1 MSGIRSIK
9 YNSNVNKKSELQTIS
24 FIAGNNAPSGTNRLN
39 AQAYLYATRVY
50 NAVYNDY
57 AECFDCEFKDRY
69 EILKNRI
76 VEIKNKNVRIATD
89 CSTNIIG
96 VVSDTYGY
104 LLNGSEDDIIQG
116 RKVPVA
122 MAGTVWVISDYSV
135 EERNISQF
143 LTISKN
149 GKGKPIENSM
159 IDIYVGKIVGRI
171 IDIDKESNRYKIL
184 VMMK

>member
-50 NAVYNDY
+50 NAVYNDF
-57 AECFDCEFKDRY
+57 AECFECNYENRY
-69 EILKNRI
+69 EITKNKI
-76 VEIKNKNVRIATD
+76 VEIYKGKARL
-89 CSTNIIG
+89 TNDYSCGIIG

-104 LLNGSEDDIIQG
+104 LLNGTEEEILRGTKI
-116 RKVPVA
+116 PVA
-122 MAGTVWVISDYSV
+122 MAGTVWVDSDYSV
-135 EERNISQF
+135 EECNINKF
-143 LTISKN
+143 LTVSKF

-159 IDIYVGKIVGRI
+159 IDLYIGKIVGKI
-171 IDIDKESNRYKIL
+171 IGIDIPTKKYKIL